1 MIANLRQEAAN
12 GVEPDEPARSTN
24 PIDMETEGRTTF
36 TDDDAST

>member
-12 GVEPDEPARSTN
+12 GVEPDELARSTN
-24 PIDMETEGRTTF
+24 PIDMETEGWTMF